1 MWRGRWRI
9 LGLKLRQGRIDLVK
23 FVLDLGQM
31 LGPDLVPSVEQPS
44 LPLKKFG
51 DITHDNSEASP
62 PEDV

>member
-1 MWRGRWRI
+1 
-9 LGLKLRQGRIDLVK
+9 VK
-23 FVLDLGQM
+23 FVLNLGQM
-31 LGPDLVPSVEQPS
+31 LGPGLVPAVEQRS

>member
-1 MWRGRWRI
+1 
-9 LGLKLRQGRIDLVK
+9 VK

-31 LGPDLVPSVEQPS
+31 LGPGLLPTVKQRS

-51 DITHDNSEASP
+51 DFTHDSSEASP

>member
-1 MWRGRWRI
+1 M
-9 LGLKLRQGRIDLVK
+9 K
-23 FVLDLGQM
+23 FVLNLGQM
-31 LGPDLVPSVEQPS
+31 LGPGLVPAVEQRS